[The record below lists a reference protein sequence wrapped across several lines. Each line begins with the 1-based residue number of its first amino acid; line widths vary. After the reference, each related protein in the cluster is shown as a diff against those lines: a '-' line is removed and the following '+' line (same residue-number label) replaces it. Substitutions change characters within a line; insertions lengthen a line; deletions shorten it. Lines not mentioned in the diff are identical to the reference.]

1 MSTETLRWGI
11 AAACTVLLLK
21 SDPGARKQYFVIIFG
36 LESPAELI
44 TGIKGEYGLW
54 IACIGLAMKIFYHL
68 PGPLEYPLSIY
79 LFIATAPASAVS
91 VRGTLGGTT
100 ASTVV
105 ACICAYQY
113 FSYMGGFS
121 LAFRRERLIG
131 SCAILFVTVACIFL
145 FGMHAS

>member
-21 SDPGARKQYFVIIFG
+21 SDPGARKQYFVIIFA
-36 LESPAELI
+36 LESPNDLV

-54 IACIGLAMKIFYHL
+54 VACIGLAMKIFYHI
-68 PGPLEYPLSIY
+68 PGPLEFPLTVY
-79 LFIATAPASAVS
+79 LFIAAAPASAVS
-91 VRGTLGGTT
+91 IRGTLGGTT

-113 FSYMGGFS
+113 FSYMGGF
-121 LAFRRERLIG
+121 LNAFKRGRLIG
-131 SCAILFVTVACIFL
+131 SCAILFTAVACIFF
-145 FGMHAS
+145 FGMHAT